1 MGAGRSAAGR
11 LPDSAICACVKRR
24 GILGHLRR
32 RVDRVRALPVY
43 LRIGGEVVRRGTLTW
58 FTIRIAMY
66 VSRVFGASAFVAALI
81 AGAACARLELTS
93 IKATQQRPSNVAVY
107 FKVQTESGDP
117 VGGLTANSFRIYE
130 DGQLVSQ
137 YESKQTILNP
147 EVAAVH
153 YTLLLVDMSG
163 SVSESGSSELIAQA
177 VGTFTDRVEKQQ
189 KVAIYAFDGSA
200 DLYPIV
206 SFTDQSGSA
215 KAGVLQLTTFKPRD
229 PSTNLNGAVVKA
241 LDELDGA
248 LGKATQP
255 LKFGTLV
262 VFTDGT
268 DRANRV
274 AADAMTQHI
283 REKPFDVFAIGLG
296 AEMKEPQLKEIGKN
310 GNAMA
315 ADKNSV
321 VKAFD
326 DIGAKVEARTKS
338 YYLLSYCSPSRAG
351 KHEVRIE
358 ASAADS
364 QGKNEK
370 IGSLQADFDATG
382 FAPGCDP
389 NAPPSFDVTR
399 GDALAPKPEQAK
411 NGEKREEKEKKKESR
426 PAPKV
431 AAPARPP
438 PPPAV
443 KPAPA
448 PEPSPPAKPQQEFT
462 P

>member
-1 MGAGRSAAGR
+1 M
-11 LPDSAICACVKRR
+11 
-24 GILGHLRR
+24 
-32 RVDRVRALPVY
+32 RVPQ
-43 LRIGGEVVRRGTLTW
+43 
-58 FTIRIAMY
+58 
-66 VSRVFGASAFVAALI
+66 VFGVAILVPALI
-81 AGAACARLELTS
+81 AGIGCARLELTS

-107 FKVQTESGDP
+107 FKVQTESGEP
-117 VGGLTANSFRIYE
+117 VSSLTANSFRIYE

-147 EVAAVH
+147 QVAAIH

-163 SVSESGSSELIAQA
+163 SVSESGNSELIAQA
-177 VGTFTDRVEKQQ
+177 VGTFTDRVEKLQ
-189 KVAIYAFDGSA
+189 KVGIYAFDGSP
-200 DLYPIV
+200 DIYPIAA
-206 SFTDQSGSA
+206 FTDQEGGV
-215 KAGVLQLTTFKPRD
+215 KAGVQQLTTFQPKD
-229 PSTNLNGAVVKA
+229 PSTNLHGAVVKA

-248 LGKATQP
+248 LGRATQP

-274 AADAMTQHI
+274 AAEAMSQHI

-310 GNAMA
+310 GTAMA
-315 ADKNSV
+315 ADKNAV

-351 KHEVRIE
+351 KHLVRIE
-358 ASAADS
+358 ASAVDS

-389 NAPPSFDVTR
+389 NAPPSFDVTK
-399 GDALAPKPEQAK
+399 GDALAPPKPEPEKQAK
-411 NGEKREEKEKKKESR
+411 KDDKEREKKKESK
-426 PAPKV
+426 PAPKP
-431 AAPARPP
+431 AAPAKPAPSTATKAVRES
-438 PPPAV
+438 PPPA
-443 KPAPA
+443 K
-448 PEPSPPAKPQQEFT
+448 QQQDFN

>member
-1 MGAGRSAAGR
+1 VFSASVFVTAVLAGSG
-11 LPDSAICACVKRR
+11 
-24 GILGHLRR
+24 
-32 RVDRVRALPVY
+32 
-43 LRIGGEVVRRGTLTW
+43 
-58 FTIRIAMY
+58 
-66 VSRVFGASAFVAALI
+66 
-81 AGAACARLELTS
+81 CARLELTS

-107 FKVQTESGDP
+107 FKVQTESGEP
-117 VGGLTANSFRIYE
+117 VGSLTANSFRIYE

-153 YTLLLVDMSG
+153 NTLLLVDMSG
-163 SVSESGSSELIAQA
+163 SVSESGNGELIAQA

-189 KVAIYAFDGSA
+189 RVAIYAFDGGP
-200 DLYPIV
+200 DLYPIAA
-206 SFTDQSGSA
+206 FTDQQGSA
-215 KAGVLQLTTFKPRD
+215 KAGVQQLSTFKPRD
-229 PSTNLNGAVVKA
+229 PSTNLNGAIVKA

-248 LGKATQP
+248 LGRATQP

-274 AADAMTQHI
+274 ATDAMTQHI

-296 AEMKEPQLKEIGKN
+296 AEIKEAQLKEIGKN
-310 GNAMA
+310 GTAMA
-315 ADKNSV
+315 ADKGAV

-358 ASAADS
+358 ASASDS
-364 QGKNEK
+364 QGRNEK

-389 NAPPSFDVTR
+389 NAPPSFDVTK
-399 GDALAPKPEQAK
+399 GDALAPKPEKQATK
-411 NGEKREEKEKKKESR
+411 DNKPEAKKKESK

-431 AAPARPP
+431 AAPAKPVPP
-438 PPPAV
+438 TVPKATADGASV
-443 KPAPA
+443 
-448 PEPSPPAKPQQEFT
+448 STPPAKKPEDFT

>member
-1 MGAGRSAAGR
+1 MRACGLWIASLVVVASGCGQLR
-11 LPDSAICACVKRR
+11 LTP
-24 GILGHLRR
+24 
-32 RVDRVRALPVY
+32 
-43 LRIGGEVVRRGTLTW
+43 
-58 FTIRIAMY
+58 
-66 VSRVFGASAFVAALI
+66 
-81 AGAACARLELTS
+81 

-107 FKVQTESGDP
+107 FKVLTGSGEP

-147 EVAAVH
+147 QVAAVH

-163 SVSESGSSELIAQA
+163 SVSESGNGDLIVQA
-177 VGTFTDRVEKQQ
+177 VGAFTDRVEKEQ
-189 KVAIYAFDGSA
+189 KVAIYAFDGSPN
-200 DLYPIV
+200 LYPIV
-206 SFTDQSGSA
+206 PFTDQPGSA
-215 KAGVLQLTTFKPRD
+215 KAGVQQLATFRPRD

-248 LGKATQP
+248 LGKANQP

-274 AADAMTQHI
+274 PADAMTQHI

-296 AEMKEPQLKEIGKN
+296 AEMKEAQLREIGKN
-310 GNAMA
+310 GTAMA
-315 ADKNSV
+315 ADKNAV

-326 DIGAKVEARTKS
+326 DVGARVESRTRS
-338 YYLLSYCSPSRAG
+338 FYLLSYCSPSRAG

-358 ASAADS
+358 AVSSDS
-364 QGKNEK
+364 QGKSEK
-370 IGSLQADFDATG
+370 TGSLQSDFDATG

-389 NAPPSFDVTR
+389 NTPPSFDVTK
-399 GDALAPKPEQAK
+399 GDALAPPPEKQVK
-411 NGEKREEKEKKKESR
+411 QDEKKDEKKEEEKKKEEKKAGHEEKKEGKKEAKPAAK
-426 PAPKV
+426 PAPAVPKP
-431 AAPARPP
+431 APA
-438 PPPAV
+438 
-443 KPAPA
+443 APA
-448 PEPSPPAKPQQEFT
+448 PEPATPPAAPKQQDFN